1 MAEVD
6 LGMNLYE
13 FNKQGMKV
21 YDPLDRIALG
31 VKVSDMAKEIFARE
45 GSLKYWML
53 LNNEMKD
60 YTLFHFNN
68 RDNKNQFQ
76 KDFIETILNRG
87 VDVTEIELQPDGAYE
102 VWVRDK
108 KTGEDRLYM
117 FFNYEWGVVEI
128 G

>member
-31 VKVSDMAKEIFARE
+31 VKVSDMAKEIFSRE
-45 GSLKYWML
+45 GTLKYWML

-60 YTLFHFNN
+60 YTVFHFNS
-68 RDNKNQFQ
+68 RDNRSQFQ

-87 VDVTEIELQPDGAYE
+87 VNVTEIEKQPNGSYE

-108 KTGEDRLYM
+108 ETDEDKLYM

-128 G
+128 